1 VNFVLLGVSHKSAPL
16 DVREQVFIP
25 ESGIGECVRR
35 LIDHD
40 LIESGVLFS
49 TCNRT
54 ELYAIASANDTPDR
68 LFESFGLWPHQLPF
82 EAWRRYAYRLT
93 GDEALAHLFF
103 VAGGLD
109 SLMIGEAQV
118 LGQLKRALE
127 RARQVGALDAHLEII
142 IRGAL
147 RAAKRI
153 RHETGLG
160 RRPVSVSHAAVAAAR
175 EVLGDLAGRNVL
187 LLGAGEM
194 SEVTLRLLRNQ
205 RIGNVY
211 LASRTFQ
218 RADDVAQP
226 AGATAV
232 AFEAIEGIIDAVDI
246 IVSSTSA
253 PHHLLDAGRVASFQ
267 ERRGGRPLLIVD
279 MAVPRDV
286 EPDAGGVAGVHLLNI
301 DDLQRVA
308 EANREEREAFVP
320 AAEQIVEDEV
330 RATRLAL
337 DARESAPTIKALVD
351 RVEQLRDAV
360 LEHHL
365 ARVPAGD
372 VAARE
377 AMRDLA
383 DSLTTRFL
391 HGPIRALRDSPD
403 PTLEA
408 AVINDAFDLTR
419 GLSTPGPLLDRERS

>member
-1 VNFVLLGVSHKSAPL
+1 VKFVVLGLSHKSAPL

-25 ESGIGECVRR
+25 ETGVGECVRR

-40 LIESGVLFS
+40 LIESGVLLS

-54 ELYAIASANDTPDR
+54 ELYAIASAHDTPDR

-82 EAWRRYAYRLT
+82 EAWQRYAYRLA
-93 GDEALAHLFF
+93 GEDAMDHLFR

-118 LGQLKRALE
+118 LGQLKRALSL
-127 RARQVGALDAHLEII
+127 ARQAGALDAQLEII

-160 RRPVSVSHAAVAAAR
+160 RRPVSVSHAAVAATQ
-175 EVLGDLAGRNVL
+175 EILGGLAGRNVL

-205 RIGNVY
+205 RIGSVY
-211 LASRTFQ
+211 LASRRFE
-218 RADDVAQP
+218 RADEVAQTT
-226 AGATAV
+226 GASAV
-232 AFEAIEGIIDAVDI
+232 PFDAIEEVIGAVDI
-246 IVSSTSA
+246 IVSSSSA
-253 PHHLLDAGRVASFQ
+253 PHHLLDAGRVMTFQ

-286 EPDAGGVAGVHLLNI
+286 DPDAARVAGVHLLNI

-308 EANREEREAFVP
+308 ETNRDAREAFVP
-320 AAEQIVEDEV
+320 AAEQIVAEEV
-330 RATRLAL
+330 RATGHAL
-337 DARESAPTIKALVD
+337 DARQSAPTVQALVS
-351 RVEQLRDAV
+351 RVERMRDGV
-360 LEHHL
+360 LERHL
-365 ARVPAGD
+365 ARVPATEIET
-372 VAARE
+372 RE

-383 DSLTTRFL
+383 DALTAKFL
-391 HGPIRALRDSPD
+391 HGPIRALRESPD

-408 AVINDAFDLTR
+408 AVINDAFDL
-419 GLSTPGPLLDRERS
+419 DRNPS

>member
-1 VNFVLLGVSHKSAPL
+1 MKFVVLGLSHKSAPL

-25 ESGIGECVRR
+25 ETGVGECVRR

-40 LIESGVLFS
+40 LIESGVLLS

-54 ELYAIASANDTPDR
+54 ELYAIASAHDTPDR

-82 EAWRRYAYRLT
+82 EAWQRYAYRLT
-93 GDEALAHLFF
+93 GEDAMDHLFR

-118 LGQLKRALE
+118 LGQLKRALSL
-127 RARQVGALDAHLEII
+127 ARQAGALDAQLEII

-160 RRPVSVSHAAVAAAR
+160 RRPVSVSHAAVAATQ
-175 EVLGDLAGRNVL
+175 EVLGGLAGRNVL

-205 RIGNVY
+205 RIGSVY
-211 LASRTFQ
+211 LASRRFE
-218 RADDVAQP
+218 RADEVAQT
-226 AGATAV
+226 AGASAV
-232 AFEAIEGIIDAVDI
+232 PFDAIEEIIGAVDI
-246 IVSSTSA
+246 IVSSSSA
-253 PHHLLDAGRVASFQ
+253 PHHLLDAGRVMTFQ

-286 EPDAGGVAGVHLLNI
+286 DPSAAAVAGVHLLNI

-308 EANREEREAFVP
+308 ETNREAREAFVP
-320 AAEQIVEDEV
+320 AAEEIVAEEV
-330 RATRLAL
+330 RATGHAL
-337 DARESAPTIKALVD
+337 DARESAPTVQALVS
-351 RVEQLRDAV
+351 RVEGLRDGV
-360 LEHHL
+360 LERHL
-365 ARVPAGD
+365 ARVPATK
-372 VAARE
+372 VETRE

-383 DSLTTRFL
+383 DALTAKFL
-391 HGPIRALRDSPD
+391 HGPIRALRESPD

-408 AVINDAFDLTR
+408 AVMNDAFDL
-419 GLSTPGPLLDRERS
+419 DRNPS

>member
-1 VNFVLLGVSHKSAPL
+1 MKFVVLGLSHKSAPL

-25 ESGIGECVRR
+25 ETGVGECVRR

-40 LIESGVLFS
+40 LIESGVLLS

-54 ELYAIASANDTPDR
+54 ELYAIASAHDTPDR

-82 EAWRRYAYRLT
+82 EAWQRYAYRLT
-93 GDEALAHLFF
+93 GEDAMDHLFR

-118 LGQLKRALE
+118 LGQLKRALSL
-127 RARQVGALDAHLEII
+127 ARQAGALDAQLEII

-160 RRPVSVSHAAVAAAR
+160 RRPVSVSHAAVAATQ
-175 EVLGDLAGRNVL
+175 EILGGLAGRNVL

-194 SEVTLRLLRNQ
+194 SEVTLRLLRNH
-205 RIGNVY
+205 RIGSVY
-211 LASRTFQ
+211 LASRRFE
-218 RADDVAQP
+218 RADEVAQT
-226 AGATAV
+226 AGASAV
-232 AFEAIEGIIDAVDI
+232 PFDGIEEIIGAVDI
-246 IVSSTSA
+246 IVSSSSA
-253 PHHLLDAGRVASFQ
+253 PHHLLDAGRVMTFQ

-286 EPDAGGVAGVHLLNI
+286 DPSAAGVAGVHLLNI

-308 EANREEREAFVP
+308 ETNREAREAFVP
-320 AAEQIVEDEV
+320 AAEQIIAEEV
-330 RATRLAL
+330 RATGHAL
-337 DARESAPTIKALVD
+337 DARESAPTVQALVS
-351 RVEQLRDAV
+351 RMERLRDGV
-360 LEHHL
+360 LERHL
-365 ARVPAGD
+365 ARVPATE
-372 VAARE
+372 VETRE

-383 DSLTTRFL
+383 DALTAKFL
-391 HGPIRALRDSPD
+391 HGPIRALRESPD

-408 AVINDAFDLTR
+408 AVMNDAFDL
-419 GLSTPGPLLDRERS
+419 DRNPS

>member
-1 VNFVLLGVSHKSAPL
+1 LDPVKFVVLGLSHKSAPL

-25 ESGIGECVRR
+25 ETGVGECVRR

-40 LIESGVLFS
+40 LIESGVLLS

-82 EAWRRYAYRLT
+82 EAWQRYAYRLT
-93 GDEALAHLFF
+93 GDDAMDHLFR

-118 LGQLKRALE
+118 LGQLKRALSL
-127 RARQVGALDAHLEII
+127 ARQAAALDPQLEII

-160 RRPVSVSHAAVAAAR
+160 RRPVSVSHAAVAATQ
-175 EVLGDLAGRNVL
+175 EVLGGLAGRNVL

-205 RIGNVY
+205 RIGSVY
-211 LASRTFQ
+211 VASRRFE
-218 RADDVAQP
+218 RADEVAQA
-226 AGATAV
+226 AGAAAV
-232 AFEAIEGIIDAVDI
+232 PFDGIEEIIGAIDI
-246 IVSSTSA
+246 IVSSSSA
-253 PHHLLDAGRVASFQ
+253 PHHLLDAERVMTFQ

-286 EPDAGGVAGVHLLNI
+286 DPDAGGVAGVHLLNI

-308 EANREEREAFVP
+308 ETNREAREAFVP
-320 AAEQIVEDEV
+320 AAEQIIAEEV
-330 RATRLAL
+330 RATGHAL
-337 DARESAPTIKALVD
+337 DARESAPTVQALVN
-351 RVEQLRDAV
+351 RVERLRDGV
-360 LEHHL
+360 LERHL
-365 ARVPAGD
+365 ARVPTTEVETRA
-372 VAARE
+372 

-383 DSLTTRFL
+383 DALTAKFL
-391 HGPIRALRDSPD
+391 HGPIRALRESPD

-408 AVINDAFDLTR
+408 AVINDAFEL
-419 GLSTPGPLLDRERS
+419 ERNPS

>member
-1 VNFVLLGVSHKSAPL
+1 LVLVKFVVLGLSHKSAPL

-25 ESGIGECVRR
+25 EAGVGECVRR

-40 LIESGVLFS
+40 LIESGVLLS

-68 LFESFGLWPHQLPF
+68 LFQSFGLWPHRLPF

-93 GDEALAHLFF
+93 GDEAMAHLFR

-109 SLMIGEAQV
+109 SLMIGEAQI
-118 LGQLKRALE
+118 LGQLKRALA

-160 RRPVSVSHAAVAAAR
+160 RRPVSVSHAAVAAAQD
-175 EVLGDLAGRNVL
+175 VLGGLAGRNVL

-205 RIGNVY
+205 RIGDVY
-211 LASRTFQ
+211 VASRTFQ
-218 RADDVAQP
+218 RADDMAQP

-232 AFEAIEGIIDAVDI
+232 SFEAIEAVIGAVDI
-246 IVSSTSA
+246 ILSSSSA
-253 PHHLLDAGRVASFQ
+253 PHHLLDASRVAAFQ

-286 EPDAGGVAGVHLLNI
+286 EPAAGGVAGVHLLNI

-308 EANREEREAFVP
+308 EANREERETFVP
-320 AAEQIVEDEV
+320 SAENIVDDEV

-337 DARESAPTIKALVD
+337 DLRESAPTIKALVD
-351 RVEQLRDAV
+351 RVEHLRDAV
-360 LEHHL
+360 LERHL

-372 VAARE
+372 LEARE

-383 DSLTTRFL
+383 EALTSKFL

-408 AVINDAFDLTR
+408 AVMNDAFSL
-419 GLSTPGPLLDRERS
+419 GAEPS

>member
-1 VNFVLLGVSHKSAPL
+1 VKFVVLGLSHKSAPL

-25 ESGIGECVRR
+25 ETGVGECVRR

-40 LIESGVLFS
+40 LIESGVLLS

-82 EAWRRYAYRLT
+82 EAWQRYAYRLT
-93 GDEALAHLFF
+93 GEDAMDHLFR

-118 LGQLKRALE
+118 LGQLKRALSL
-127 RARQVGALDAHLEII
+127 ARQAGALDAQLEII

-160 RRPVSVSHAAVAAAR
+160 RRPVSVSHAAVAATQ
-175 EVLGDLAGRNVL
+175 EVLGGLAGRNVL

-205 RIGNVY
+205 RIGSVY
-211 LASRTFQ
+211 LASRRFE
-218 RADDVAQP
+218 RADEVAQS
-226 AGATAV
+226 AGASAV
-232 AFEAIEGIIDAVDI
+232 PFDGIEEIIGAVDI
-246 IVSSTSA
+246 IVSSSSA
-253 PHHLLDAGRVASFQ
+253 PHHLLDAGRVVTFQ

-286 EPDAGGVAGVHLLNI
+286 DPSAAGVAGVHLLNI

-308 EANREEREAFVP
+308 ETNREAREAFVP
-320 AAEQIVEDEV
+320 AAEQIVAEEV
-330 RATRLAL
+330 RATGHAL
-337 DARESAPTIKALVD
+337 DARESAPTVQALVG
-351 RVEQLRDAV
+351 RVERLRDGV
-360 LEHHL
+360 LERHL
-365 ARVPAGD
+365 ARVPATE
-372 VAARE
+372 VETRE
-377 AMRDLA
+377 AMRELA
-383 DSLTTRFL
+383 DALTAKFL
-391 HGPIRALRDSPD
+391 HGPIRALRESPD

-408 AVINDAFDLTR
+408 AVMNDAFDL
-419 GLSTPGPLLDRERS
+419 DRNPS

>member
-1 VNFVLLGVSHKSAPL
+1 MKFVVLGLSHKSAPL

-25 ESGIGECVRR
+25 ETGVGECVRR

-40 LIESGVLFS
+40 LIESGVLLS

-82 EAWRRYAYRLT
+82 EAWQRYAYRLT
-93 GDEALAHLFF
+93 GDDAMDHLFR

-118 LGQLKRALE
+118 LGQLKRALSL
-127 RARQVGALDAHLEII
+127 ARQAGALDAQLEII

-160 RRPVSVSHAAVAAAR
+160 RRPVSVGHAAVAATQD
-175 EVLGDLAGRNVL
+175 VLGGLAGRNVL

-205 RIGNVY
+205 RIGSVY
-211 LASRTFQ
+211 LASRRFE
-218 RADDVAQP
+218 RADEVAQTG
-226 AGATAV
+226 GAAAV
-232 AFEAIEGIIDAVDI
+232 PFDGIEEIIGSVDI
-246 IVSSTSA
+246 IVSSSSA
-253 PHHLLDAGRVASFQ
+253 PHHLLDAGRVTTFQ

-286 EPDAGGVAGVHLLNI
+286 DPDAAGVAGVHLLNI

-308 EANREEREAFVP
+308 ETNREAREAFVP
-320 AAEQIVEDEV
+320 AAEEIVAEEV
-330 RATRLAL
+330 RATGQAL
-337 DARESAPTIKALVD
+337 DARESAPTVQALVS
-351 RVEQLRDAV
+351 RVERLRDGV
-360 LEHHL
+360 LERHL
-365 ARVPAGD
+365 ARVPASE
-372 VAARE
+372 VETRE

-383 DSLTTRFL
+383 DALTAKFL
-391 HGPIRALRDSPD
+391 HGPIRALRESPD

-408 AVINDAFDLTR
+408 AVINDAFE
-419 GLSTPGPLLDRERS
+419 LDRNPS

>member
-1 VNFVLLGVSHKSAPL
+1 MKFVLLGLSHKSAPL

-25 ESGIGECVRR
+25 EAGVGECVRR
-35 LIDHD
+35 LIDQD
-40 LIESGVLFS
+40 LIESGVLLS

-68 LFESFGLWPHQLPF
+68 LFESFGRWPHQLPF

-93 GDEALAHLFF
+93 GDNAMAHLFS

-109 SLMIGEAQV
+109 SLMIGEGQV
-118 LGQLKRALE
+118 LGQLKRALA
-127 RARQVGALDAHLEII
+127 RARQAGALDAHLEII
-142 IRGAL
+142 IRSAL

-160 RRPVSVSHAAVAAAR
+160 RRPVSASHAAVAAAQD
-175 EVLGDLAGRNVL
+175 VFGSLAGRNVL
-187 LLGAGEM
+187 LLGAGET
-194 SEVTLRLLRNQ
+194 SEITLRLLRTR
-205 RIGNVY
+205 RIGKVY
-211 LASRTFQ
+211 LASRTFE
-218 RADDVAQP
+218 RADEMARP
-226 AGATAV
+226 AGAAAV
-232 AFEAIEGIIDAVDI
+232 PFDALEDVIGAVDI
-246 IVSSTSA
+246 IVSSSSA
-253 PHHLLDAGRVASFQ
+253 PHHLLDAGRVKTFQ
-267 ERRGGRPLLIVD
+267 QRRGNRPLLIID

-286 EPDAGGVAGVHLLNI
+286 EPDADVVAGVHLLNI

-308 EANREEREAFVP
+308 EANREERQAFVP

-351 RVEQLRDAV
+351 RVEQLRDGV
-360 LEHHL
+360 LERHL
-365 ARVPAGD
+365 ARVPTSE
-372 VAARE
+372 VEARE

-383 DSLTTRFL
+383 DALTSKFL
-391 HGPIRALRDSPD
+391 HGPIRALRESPD

-408 AVINDAFDLTR
+408 AVMNDAFDL
-419 GLSTPGPLLDRERS
+419 DREPS

>member
-1 VNFVLLGVSHKSAPL
+1 MKFVVLGLSHKSAPL

-25 ESGIGECVRR
+25 ETGVGECVRR

-40 LIESGVLFS
+40 LIESGVLLS

-54 ELYAIASANDTPDR
+54 ELYAIASAHDTPDR

-82 EAWRRYAYRLT
+82 EAWQRYAYRLA
-93 GDEALAHLFF
+93 GEDAMDHLFR

-118 LGQLKRALE
+118 LGQLKRALSL
-127 RARQVGALDAHLEII
+127 ARQAGALDAQLEII

-160 RRPVSVSHAAVAAAR
+160 RRPVSVSHAAVAATQ
-175 EVLGDLAGRNVL
+175 EILGGLAGRNVL

-205 RIGNVY
+205 RIGSVY
-211 LASRTFQ
+211 LASRRFE
-218 RADDVAQP
+218 RADEVAQTT
-226 AGATAV
+226 GASAV
-232 AFEAIEGIIDAVDI
+232 PFDAIEEVIGAVDI
-246 IVSSTSA
+246 IVSSSSA
-253 PHHLLDAGRVASFQ
+253 PHHLLDAGRVMTFQ

-286 EPDAGGVAGVHLLNI
+286 DPDAARVAGVHLLNI

-308 EANREEREAFVP
+308 ETNRDAREAFVP
-320 AAEQIVEDEV
+320 AAEQIVAEEV
-330 RATRLAL
+330 RATGHAL
-337 DARESAPTIKALVD
+337 DARQSAPTVQALVS
-351 RVEQLRDAV
+351 RVERMRDGV
-360 LEHHL
+360 LERHL
-365 ARVPAGD
+365 ARVPATEIET
-372 VAARE
+372 RE

-383 DSLTTRFL
+383 DALTAKFL
-391 HGPIRALRDSPD
+391 HGPIRALRESPD

-408 AVINDAFDLTR
+408 AVINDAFDL
-419 GLSTPGPLLDRERS
+419 DRNPS

>member
-1 VNFVLLGVSHKSAPL
+1 LL
-16 DVREQVFIP
+16 
-25 ESGIGECVRR
+25 
-35 LIDHD
+35 
-40 LIESGVLFS
+40 S

-82 EAWRRYAYRLT
+82 EAWQRYAYRLT
-93 GDEALAHLFF
+93 GDDAMDHLFR

-118 LGQLKRALE
+118 LGQLKRALSL
-127 RARQVGALDAHLEII
+127 AREAGALDAKLEII

-160 RRPVSVSHAAVAAAR
+160 RRPVSVSHAAVAATQD
-175 EVLGDLAGRNVL
+175 VLGGLAGRNVL

-205 RIGNVY
+205 RIGRVY
-211 LASRTFQ
+211 LASRRFEH
-218 RADDVAQP
+218 ADEVAQA
-226 AGATAV
+226 AGAAAV
-232 AFEAIEGIIDAVDI
+232 PFDGIEEIISAVDI
-246 IVSSTSA
+246 IVSSSSA
-253 PHHLLDAGRVASFQ
+253 PHHLLDAGRVMTFQ

-286 EPDAGGVAGVHLLNI
+286 DPDAAGVDGVHLLNI

-308 EANREEREAFVP
+308 EINREAREAFVP
-320 AAEQIVEDEV
+320 AAEEIVAEEV
-330 RATRLAL
+330 RATSLAL
-337 DARESAPTIKALVD
+337 EARESAPTVRALVSH
-351 RVEQLRDAV
+351 VERLRDGV
-360 LEHHL
+360 LERHL
-365 ARVPAGD
+365 ARVPATE
-372 VAARE
+372 VETRE

-383 DSLTTRFL
+383 EALTAKFL
-391 HGPIRALRDSPD
+391 HGPIRALRESPD

-408 AVINDAFDLTR
+408 AVMNDAFE
-419 GLSTPGPLLDRERS
+419 LDRNPS

>member
-1 VNFVLLGVSHKSAPL
+1 VKFVVLGLSHKSAPL

-25 ESGIGECVRR
+25 ETGVGECVRR

-40 LIESGVLFS
+40 LIESGVLLS

-54 ELYAIASANDTPDR
+54 ELYAIASANDTPGR

-82 EAWRRYAYRLT
+82 EAWQRYAYRLT
-93 GDEALAHLFF
+93 GEDAMDHLFR

-118 LGQLKRALE
+118 LGQLKRALSL
-127 RARQVGALDAHLEII
+127 ARQAGALNAQLEII

-160 RRPVSVSHAAVAAAR
+160 RRPVSVSHAAVAATQ
-175 EVLGDLAGRNVL
+175 EVLGGLAGRNVL

-205 RIGNVY
+205 RIGSVY
-211 LASRTFQ
+211 LASRRFE
-218 RADDVAQP
+218 RADEVAQT
-226 AGATAV
+226 AGASAV
-232 AFEAIEGIIDAVDI
+232 PFDAIEEIIGAVDI
-246 IVSSTSA
+246 IVSSSSA
-253 PHHLLDAGRVASFQ
+253 PHHLLDAGRVMTFQ

-286 EPDAGGVAGVHLLNI
+286 DPSAGGVAGVHLLNI

-308 EANREEREAFVP
+308 ETNREAREAFVP
-320 AAEQIVEDEV
+320 AAEQIVAEEV
-330 RATRLAL
+330 RATALAL
-337 DARESAPTIKALVD
+337 DARESAPTVQALVS
-351 RVEQLRDAV
+351 RVERLRDGV
-360 LEHHL
+360 LERHL
-365 ARVPAGD
+365 ARVPATE
-372 VAARE
+372 VETRE

-383 DSLTTRFL
+383 DALTAKFL
-391 HGPIRALRDSPD
+391 HGPIRALRESPD

-408 AVINDAFDLTR
+408 AVMNDAFDL
-419 GLSTPGPLLDRERS
+419 DRNPS

>member
-1 VNFVLLGVSHKSAPL
+1 VKFVLLGVSHKSAPL

-25 ESGIGECVRR
+25 EAGVGECVRR

-40 LIESGVLFS
+40 MIESGVLLS

-54 ELYAIASANDTPDR
+54 ELYAIAAANDTPDR

-82 EAWRRYAYRLT
+82 DAWRRYAYRLT
-93 GDEALAHLFF
+93 GDDAMAHLFF

-109 SLMIGEAQV
+109 SLMIGEGQV
-118 LGQLKRALE
+118 LGQLKRALA
-127 RARQVGALDAHLEII
+127 RARQAGALDAHLEII

-153 RHETGLG
+153 RHETALG
-160 RRPVSVSHAAVAAAR
+160 RRPVSVSHAAVAAAQD
-175 EVLGDLAGRNVL
+175 VLGDLAGRNVL

-218 RADDVAQP
+218 RADEVAQP
-226 AGATAV
+226 VGAAAV
-232 AFEAIEGIIDAVDI
+232 PFDGIDDIIGAVDI
-246 IVSSTSA
+246 IVSSSSA
-253 PHHLLDAGRVASFQ
+253 PHHLLDAARVTTFQ
-267 ERRGGRPLLIVD
+267 QRRGGRPLLIVD

-286 EPDAGGVAGVHLLNI
+286 DPNAGGVAGVHLLNI

-320 AAEQIVEDEV
+320 AAEQIVAEEV
-330 RATRLAL
+330 RATLLAL
-337 DARESAPTIKALVD
+337 EAREAAATIQALVA
-351 RVEQLRDAV
+351 RVGQLRDGV
-360 LEHHL
+360 LARHL
-365 ARVPAGD
+365 AHVPAAEVGT
-372 VAARE
+372 RE
-377 AMRDLA
+377 AMRELA
-383 DSLTTRFL
+383 DAVTARILD
-391 HGPIRALRDSPD
+391 GPVRALRESPD
-403 PTLEA
+403 PTLES
-408 AVINDAFDLTR
+408 AVISDAFDL
-419 GLSTPGPLLDRERS
+419 GLEPEPS

>member
-1 VNFVLLGVSHKSAPL
+1 VKFVVLGLSHKSAPL
-16 DVREQVFIP
+16 DIREQVFIP
-25 ESGIGECVRR
+25 ETGVGDCVRR

-40 LIESGVLFS
+40 LIESGVLLS

-82 EAWRRYAYRLT
+82 EAWQRYAYRLT
-93 GDEALAHLFF
+93 GDDAMDHLFR

-118 LGQLKRALE
+118 LGQLKRALSL
-127 RARQVGALDAHLEII
+127 ARQAGALDAQLEII

-160 RRPVSVSHAAVAAAR
+160 RRPVSVSHAAVAATQDL
-175 EVLGDLAGRNVL
+175 LGGLAGRNVL

-205 RIGNVY
+205 RIGSVY
-211 LASRTFQ
+211 LASRRFE
-218 RADDVAQP
+218 RADEVAQA
-226 AGATAV
+226 AGAAAV
-232 AFEAIEGIIDAVDI
+232 PFEGIEEIIGGVDI
-246 IVSSTSA
+246 IVSSSSA
-253 PHHLLDAGRVASFQ
+253 PHQLLDAGRVMTFQ

-286 EPDAGGVAGVHLLNI
+286 DPDAAGVAGVHLLNI

-308 EANREEREAFVP
+308 ETNREAREAFVP
-320 AAEQIVEDEV
+320 AAEEIVAEEV
-330 RATRLAL
+330 RATGHAL
-337 DARESAPTIKALVD
+337 DARESAPTVKALVS
-351 RVEQLRDAV
+351 RVERLRDGV

-365 ARVPAGD
+365 ARVP
-372 VAARE
+372 VSEVETRE

-383 DSLTTRFL
+383 DALTAKFL
-391 HGPIRALRDSPD
+391 HGPIRALRESPD

-408 AVINDAFDLTR
+408 AVMNAAFE
-419 GLSTPGPLLDRERS
+419 LDRNPS

>member
-1 VNFVLLGVSHKSAPL
+1 VKFVVLGLSHKSAPL

-25 ESGIGECVRR
+25 ETGVGECVRR

-40 LIESGVLFS
+40 LIESGVLLS

-82 EAWRRYAYRLT
+82 EAWQRYAYRLT
-93 GDEALAHLFF
+93 GEDAMDHLFR

-118 LGQLKRALE
+118 LGQLKRALSL
-127 RARQVGALDAHLEII
+127 ARQAGALDAQLEII

-160 RRPVSVSHAAVAAAR
+160 RRPVSVSHAAVAATQ
-175 EVLGDLAGRNVL
+175 EVLGGLAGRNVL

-205 RIGNVY
+205 RIGSVY
-211 LASRTFQ
+211 LASRRFE
-218 RADDVAQP
+218 RADEVAQS
-226 AGATAV
+226 AGASAV
-232 AFEAIEGIIDAVDI
+232 PFDGIEEIIGAVDI
-246 IVSSTSA
+246 IVSSSSA
-253 PHHLLDAGRVASFQ
+253 PHHLLDAERVMTFQ
-267 ERRGGRPLLIVD
+267 ELRGGRPLLIVD

-286 EPDAGGVAGVHLLNI
+286 DPGAAGVAGVHLLNI

-308 EANREEREAFVP
+308 ETNREAREAFVP
-320 AAEQIVEDEV
+320 AAEQIVAEEV
-330 RATRLAL
+330 RATGHAL
-337 DARESAPTIKALVD
+337 DARESAPTVQALVG
-351 RVEQLRDAV
+351 RVERLRDGV
-360 LEHHL
+360 LERHL
-365 ARVPAGD
+365 ARVPATE
-372 VAARE
+372 VETRE

-383 DSLTTRFL
+383 DALTAKFL
-391 HGPIRALRDSPD
+391 HGPIRALRESPD

-408 AVINDAFDLTR
+408 AVMNDAFDL
-419 GLSTPGPLLDRERS
+419 DRNPS

>member
-1 VNFVLLGVSHKSAPL
+1 MVLVKFVVLGLSHKSAPL

-25 ESGIGECVRR
+25 EAGVGECVRR

-40 LIESGVLFS
+40 LIESGVLLS

-68 LFESFGLWPHQLPF
+68 LFQSFGLWPHRLPF

-93 GDEALAHLFF
+93 GDEAMAHLFR

-109 SLMIGEAQV
+109 SLMIGEAQI
-118 LGQLKRALE
+118 LGQLKRALA

-160 RRPVSVSHAAVAAAR
+160 RRPVSVSHAAVAAAQD
-175 EVLGDLAGRNVL
+175 VLGGLAGRNVL

-205 RIGNVY
+205 RIGDVY
-211 LASRTFQ
+211 VASRTFQ
-218 RADDVAQP
+218 RADDMAQP

-232 AFEAIEGIIDAVDI
+232 SFEAIEAVIGAVDI
-246 IVSSTSA
+246 ILSSSSA
-253 PHHLLDAGRVASFQ
+253 PHHLLDASRVAAFQ

-286 EPDAGGVAGVHLLNI
+286 EPAAGGVAGVHLLNI

-308 EANREEREAFVP
+308 EANREERETFVP
-320 AAEQIVEDEV
+320 SAENIVDDEV

-337 DARESAPTIKALVD
+337 DLRESAPTIKALVD
-351 RVEQLRDAV
+351 RVEHLRDGV
-360 LEHHL
+360 LERHL

-372 VAARE
+372 LEARE

-383 DSLTTRFL
+383 EALTSKFL

-408 AVINDAFDLTR
+408 AVMNDAFSL
-419 GLSTPGPLLDRERS
+419 GAEPS

>member
-1 VNFVLLGVSHKSAPL
+1 VKFVVLGLSHKSAPL

-25 ESGIGECVRR
+25 ETGVGECVRR

-40 LIESGVLFS
+40 LIESGVLLS

-82 EAWRRYAYRLT
+82 EAWQRYAYRLT
-93 GDEALAHLFF
+93 GDDAMDHLFR

-118 LGQLKRALE
+118 LGQLKRALSL
-127 RARQVGALDAHLEII
+127 ARQAGALDAQLEII

-160 RRPVSVSHAAVAAAR
+160 RRPVSVSHAAVAATQ
-175 EVLGDLAGRNVL
+175 EILGGLAGRNVL

-194 SEVTLRLLRNQ
+194 SEVTLRLLRNH
-205 RIGNVY
+205 RIGSVY
-211 LASRTFQ
+211 LASRRFE
-218 RADDVAQP
+218 RADEVAQT
-226 AGATAV
+226 AGASAV
-232 AFEAIEGIIDAVDI
+232 PFDGIEEIIGAVDI
-246 IVSSTSA
+246 IVSSSSA
-253 PHHLLDAGRVASFQ
+253 PHHLLDAGRVMTFQ

-286 EPDAGGVAGVHLLNI
+286 DPSAAGVAGVHLLNI

-308 EANREEREAFVP
+308 ETNREAREAFVP
-320 AAEQIVEDEV
+320 AAEQIIAEEV
-330 RATRLAL
+330 RATGHAL
-337 DARESAPTIKALVD
+337 DARESAPTVQALVS
-351 RVEQLRDAV
+351 RMERLRDGV
-360 LEHHL
+360 LERHL
-365 ARVPAGD
+365 ARVPATE
-372 VAARE
+372 VATRE

-383 DSLTTRFL
+383 DALTAKFL
-391 HGPIRALRDSPD
+391 HGPIRALRESPD

-408 AVINDAFDLTR
+408 AVMNDAFDL
-419 GLSTPGPLLDRERS
+419 DRNPS

>member
-1 VNFVLLGVSHKSAPL
+1 MKFVVLGLSHKSAPL

-25 ESGIGECVRR
+25 ETGVGECVRR

-40 LIESGVLFS
+40 LIESGVLLS

-82 EAWRRYAYRLT
+82 EVWQRYAYRLT
-93 GDEALAHLFF
+93 GDDAMDHLFR

-109 SLMIGEAQV
+109 SLMVGEAQV
-118 LGQLKRALE
+118 LGQLKRALSL
-127 RARQVGALDAHLEII
+127 ARQAGALDAHLEII
-142 IRGAL
+142 LRGAL

-160 RRPVSVSHAAVAAAR
+160 RRPVSVSHAAVAATQDL
-175 EVLGDLAGRNVL
+175 LGGLAGRNVL

-205 RIGNVY
+205 RIGRVY
-211 LASRTFQ
+211 LASRSFE
-218 RADDVAQP
+218 RADEVAH
-226 AGATAV
+226 ATGAAAV
-232 AFEAIEGIIDAVDI
+232 PFDGIEEIIGAVDI
-246 IVSSTSA
+246 IVSSSSA
-253 PHHLLDAGRVASFQ
+253 PHHLLDAGRVMTFQ

-286 EPDAGGVAGVHLLNI
+286 DPDAAGVAGVHLLNI

-308 EANREEREAFVP
+308 EANREGREAFVP
-320 AAEQIVEDEV
+320 AAEQIVADEV
-330 RATRLAL
+330 RATSHAL
-337 DARESAPTIKALVD
+337 DARQSAPTVQALVG
-351 RVEQLRDAV
+351 RVERLRDGV
-360 LEHHL
+360 LERHL
-365 ARVPAGD
+365 ARVPATD
-372 VAARE
+372 VQTRE

-383 DSLTTRFL
+383 DALTAKFL
-391 HGPIRALRDSPD
+391 HGPIRALRESPD

-408 AVINDAFDLTR
+408 AVMNDAFE
-419 GLSTPGPLLDRERS
+419 LDRNPS

>member
-1 VNFVLLGVSHKSAPL
+1 MKFVVLGLSHKSAPL

-25 ESGIGECVRR
+25 ETGVGECVRR

-40 LIESGVLFS
+40 LIESGVLLS

-82 EAWRRYAYRLT
+82 EAWQRYAYRLT
-93 GDEALAHLFF
+93 GEDAMDHLFR

-118 LGQLKRALE
+118 LGQLKRALSL
-127 RARQVGALDAHLEII
+127 ARQAGALDAQLEII

-160 RRPVSVSHAAVAAAR
+160 RRPVSVSHAAVAATQ
-175 EVLGDLAGRNVL
+175 EVLGGLAGRNVL

-205 RIGNVY
+205 RIGSVY
-211 LASRTFQ
+211 LASRRFE
-218 RADDVAQP
+218 RADEVAQS
-226 AGATAV
+226 AGAS
-232 AFEAIEGIIDAVDI
+232 AIPFDGIEEIIGAVDI
-246 IVSSTSA
+246 IVSSSSA
-253 PHHLLDAGRVASFQ
+253 PHHLLDAGRVVTFQ

-286 EPDAGGVAGVHLLNI
+286 DPSAAGIAGVHLLNI

-308 EANREEREAFVP
+308 ETNREAREAFVP
-320 AAEQIVEDEV
+320 AAEQIVAEEV
-330 RATRLAL
+330 RATGHAL
-337 DARESAPTIKALVD
+337 DARESAPTVQALVS
-351 RVEQLRDAV
+351 RVERLRDGV
-360 LEHHL
+360 LERHL
-365 ARVPAGD
+365 ARVPATE
-372 VAARE
+372 VETRE

-383 DSLTTRFL
+383 DALTAKFL
-391 HGPIRALRDSPD
+391 HGPIRALRESPD

-408 AVINDAFDLTR
+408 AVMNDAFDL
-419 GLSTPGPLLDRERS
+419 DRNPS

>member
-1 VNFVLLGVSHKSAPL
+1 VKFVVLGLSHKSAPL

-25 ESGIGECVRR
+25 ETGVGECVRR

-40 LIESGVLFS
+40 LIESGVLLS

-54 ELYAIASANDTPDR
+54 ELYAIASANDTPER

-82 EAWRRYAYRLT
+82 EAWQRYAYRLT
-93 GDEALAHLFF
+93 GDDAMDHLFR

-118 LGQLKRALE
+118 LGQLKRALSL
-127 RARQVGALDAHLEII
+127 ARQAGALDANLEII
-142 IRGAL
+142 LRGAL

-160 RRPVSVSHAAVAAAR
+160 RRPVSVSHAAVAATQD
-175 EVLGDLAGRNVL
+175 VLGGLAGRNVL

-205 RIGNVY
+205 RIGRVY
-211 LASRTFQ
+211 LASRRFE
-218 RADDVAQP
+218 RADEVAQ
-226 AGATAV
+226 ATGAAAV
-232 AFEAIEGIIDAVDI
+232 PFDGIEEIIGAVDI
-246 IVSSTSA
+246 IVSSSSA
-253 PHHLLDAGRVASFQ
+253 PHHLLDAGRVIAFQ

-286 EPDAGGVAGVHLLNI
+286 DPDAAGVAGVHLLNI

-308 EANREEREAFVP
+308 EANREAREAFVP
-320 AAEQIVEDEV
+320 AAEQIVAEEV
-330 RATRLAL
+330 RATSHAL
-337 DARESAPTIKALVD
+337 DARESAPTVQALVS
-351 RVEQLRDAV
+351 RVERLRDGV
-360 LEHHL
+360 LDRHL
-365 ARVPAGD
+365 ARVPATE
-372 VAARE
+372 VQTRE
-377 AMRDLA
+377 AMRELA
-383 DSLTTRFL
+383 DALTATFL
-391 HGPIRALRDSPD
+391 HGPIRALRESPD

-408 AVINDAFDLTR
+408 AVMNDAFE
-419 GLSTPGPLLDRERS
+419 LDRNPS